1 MKFVVRVKQSRY
13 ISKEYSEYTR
23 LSELGLLPGTRFF
36 LTGVTVTK
44 QSGFGKFNV
53 AGYWR
58 RKYRGK
64 GEDEGWYLLTNLGS
78 SQQAIA
84 AYKCRSGIVCEAWC
98 EAA

>member
-1 MKFVVRVKQSRY
+1 LARRSS
-13 ISKEYSEYTR
+13 IS
-23 LSELGLLPGTRFF
+23 LLHRNEGDRRNQNQGSKP
-36 LTGVTVTK
+36 LLEK
-44 QSGFGKFNV
+44 KGFGKFNV

-64 GEDEGWYLLTNLGS
+64 GEDEGWYLLTNLGD

-84 AYKCRSGIVCEAWC
+84 SYKCRSDIVCEAWC